1 MRPNPLHYIK
11 EVIMIGCVI
20 AMDKEAEI
28 LLSEMEIE
36 SVSSLYGKPVY
47 QGRAFGKEILLVIS
61 GEGKV
66 NAAAGACAAIS
77 KGADVVLNF
86 GVAGGRTEKRTK
98 VAEIYLIDKVVQ
110 YDFDIVQISGKPMG
124 TLPGESDNFFTLFCP
139 ESLDFE
145 RRTLGTGDRFNDSP
159 VDHKLLLELGCEVR
173 EMEGGAI
180 SQVCKYAGVPF
191 VSVKAIS
198 DVYGMGSTTE
208 QYKKNCKLAI
218 LNLKAHLPE
227 ILRAVE

>member
-1 MRPNPLHYIK
+1 
-11 EVIMIGCVI
+11 MIGCVI

-28 LLSEMEIE
+28 LLSQMEIE

-47 QGRAFGKEILLVIS
+47 QGKAFGKELLLVVS

-77 KGADVVLNF
+77 KGADIVLNF
-86 GVAGGRTEKRTK
+86 GVAGGLTAKRCE
-98 VAEIYLIDKVVQ
+98 VSEIYLIDKAVQ
-110 YDFDIVQISGKPMG
+110 YDFDLVQISGKPMG
-124 TLPGESDNFFTLFCP
+124 TLPGEADNFLPCYCP
-139 ESLDFE
+139 EKLDFA

-159 VDHKLLLELGCEVR
+159 IDHKLLLELGCEVR
-173 EMEGGAI
+173 EMEGGSMA
-180 SQVCKYAGVPF
+180 QVCKYAGVPF

-218 LNLKAHLPE
+218 LNLKAHLAE
-227 ILRAVE
+227 ILGALE